1 MTTVELAIKGIKASV
16 KFREPHSKAG
26 VREIVLTGEVLA
38 SKVEDNPVP
47 SCIVQKVQR
56 LAHRGVG
63 WVLLHSKCETSFP
76 NLTMMKI

>member
-47 SCIVQKVQR
+47 SCTEIKQSYGYKTNR
-56 LAHRGVG
+56 R
-63 WVLLHSKCETSFP
+63 F
-76 NLTMMKI
+76 